1 MKKITLN
8 CKKLFLT
15 FSILLISALSY
26 SQIALRG
33 TAMTATGSGTTL
45 TITKPT
51 GIAVGDLMIA
61 NIAKGGDNTTAV
73 TSTGWTLIDGRSLGG
88 SGTQRYGAV
97 LYKIAVAA
105 DVSAANY
112 AFTLGASTDSSV
124 GAIIAFSGIDSTNP
138 FDVTSGVLSLSNSA
152 AATGSTKTTVTLDAA
167 IVMLSQSAGLDPSW
181 SGWSTTSPGALAE
194 LFDVQ
199 NSAGT
204 KSSVGG
210 AWAIKNATGATGAG
224 TVNLSGSQRNGG
236 ILLAIRPAAVACT
249 TYSLSS
255 TVATSPICAGATTTI
270 TLNNTT
276 TSNLPT
282 GTYTV
287 TYNLGAPN
295 AATGLTSTMTVS
307 TAGTGTFTT
316 SALAN
321 SGATGITITNLTK
334 GSCSSTISTFNTST
348 ITVNT
353 LPTVGAGSALTAIC
367 QGGVTAALGGSFGGS
382 ATAAVWSTT
391 SGGTFAN
398 NSGTTPNTT
407 TWTPPAGFTGTAT
420 LVLTTSGGSC
430 GTTNTSKTQVV
441 QTATVNAG
449 SALATICQGGTS
461 AALGGSFGGSATGA
475 IWTDGGVG
483 GTFANNSGTT
493 PATTTWTPPAAYLGT
508 ATLTLTTTGGS
519 CGTTTTSKTQTV
531 STPST
536 ATVGSAFSITGSLT
550 STSLGGNTPSV
561 GSGVWSV
568 ISGPSGT
575 VTFSNATSGSST
587 ATVPSIGTYVFRW
600 TVTGCGTSF
609 AEITV
614 TYLDANNH
622 REYTLFYEDFDA
634 SNGGWTNKTATNT
647 HSWLWTNSFPTLTIN
662 EIGEN
667 SFWRLNNFKNYP
679 DNATI
684 EIESPVYNFT
694 GYENLIF
701 NIDVRR
707 NTQSDMDGMR
717 ILYSINGGAYVL
729 LGASGS
735 GVNWYNSTT
744 VSALGSNGWSGNN
757 VDVSSPLTFGPANR
771 FFRAT
776 TTLADATFRNQSNVR
791 FMIQFKSNGST
802 TSDGVAFDNVAVEG
816 DPMVA
821 LVASPIAP
829 ANINQNLRLWFKSN
843 AGIAA
848 TDGTALTAWE
858 DQAYDVTRTDLVN
871 KESVKAL
878 ASDAPTYRDNAARNI
893 NFNPVVDF
901 NAANKDYMN
910 GKGGLYSQDYF
921 VVVYSDNLVE
931 NTMGTTVRQIPLGG
945 KSDEQSFHED
955 PTGLGLGNTTARY
968 GTPEVIS
975 HTVGAY
981 APGNTSAAP
990 GVDSYGRSF
999 SSTTVTY
1006 NEPLIINVKTNANGT
1021 QTEIYKN
1028 GVKIDNTA
1036 GKTGDFGTGN
1046 LLNFYEYKNLPFY
1059 LGTGRSGISGRAFS
1073 ALNGRLTEVI
1083 AYTAPNSDLNQQ
1095 KIQSYLGIKYGI
1107 TLHANTS
1114 TNDSGVSTTT
1124 RLNDVNYINSAGNVI
1139 WNTASNSG
1147 FNYDIAAI
1155 GRDDNSQLYQKQ
1167 SKSVNSTDDITIGLT
1182 DIAATNN
1189 LNSSTCNDKNF
1200 LVWGNNNATLAAQ
1213 PAVIVNMSAGITP
1226 ALTTNVD
1233 FVSIGRTWK
1242 VIEVGSIQTTKI
1254 AIPTT
1259 MLSAT
1264 ITPPGD
1270 YLMFVS
1276 NTPAFD
1282 PTAEYRVM
1290 TVNGSNLETTYDF
1303 NGTKYITFGFAPEKT
1318 FVRSIAFDGVNDYL
1332 DAGKVLNLNTS
1343 FSVSAWVKRNSTN
1356 QTILSKRDNTF
1367 TTGYDLSIN
1376 SAGKA
1381 EMKWI
1386 NGTTQT
1392 ITSSVTIPSGIW
1404 HNIAV
1409 TFNGTTA
1416 LLYIDGVLDVTKPLS
1431 TVPSN
1436 TQSFLIAA
1444 ADGTTPTSFFSGN
1457 IDEVRVWN
1465 VALTDKQLRYVMNQ
1479 EILSNGL
1486 ATNGYIVPNTITLN
1500 DISSIPWTNLS
1511 AYYPMSTYTY
1521 TNAKDVSVNNYT
1533 ASLVNLTTVD
1543 RQTAPLP
1550 YESVSNGPWQTPSTW
1565 LNNTVQDIPN
1575 SLSIVDGVTP
1585 INWNIVKTSHNIS
1598 STGNKDL
1605 LALFVN
1611 LNTLSANND
1620 SKIEVSHYLKLDGKI
1635 DLVNKSQLVQR
1646 LNSDLDPTSAG
1657 FIERDQLGQKSIFN
1671 YNYWG
1676 SPVGAINTTT
1686 NNTTFTVAGVM
1697 KDGTSATPQDLLW
1710 TGSYN
1715 GSPTTPAVTL
1725 STYWIYKFQNLSQ
1738 VYANWAYVGQ
1748 NGTLAAAQGYTLK
1761 GSGSAAANQTYTFV
1775 GKPNNGTITTPIAA
1789 NNLSLVGNP
1798 YASALDANAFILA
1811 NKVATSGVLY
1821 FWEHY
1826 SSNNSHNLAAYQGG
1840 YATKTLTGATPPA
1853 APVGIS
1859 GLGSSSKTPKQY
1871 IPVGQGFFV
1880 EGSAVGG
1887 SVVFN
1892 NSQREFSKEDNTDS
1906 FTLFKSANTASLLDA
1921 QEVHFNNNQDYQENG
1936 DNFKRV
1942 RLGMTSSDQ
1951 FHREILIGFMEEKAT
1966 AAIDPGY
1973 DAVNFDPQP
1982 SDFYFMNSNQKL
1994 TISGEDALN
2003 IDTFYPLGITT
2014 AAAGNVTITLDGKEN
2029 MNPNQ
2034 MIYIYDNVENTFNS
2048 ISQNQNYV
2056 VNLPQTV
2063 VDNRF
2068 FLTFK
2073 NTTASLGV
2081 GNVTLNDGI
2090 QVIYSNNDTTLSIKN
2105 NVVDTTVQTVVLFNM
2120 LGQQVGS
2127 YDVQNQTQT
2136 NIVLPIQTLS
2146 AGTYI
2151 VKMLTDKGNTS
2162 RKIIIN

>member
-8 CKKLFLT
+8 YKKLFLT
-15 FSILLISALSY
+15 FFILFVSAFSY
-26 SQIALRG
+26 SQIAQRG
-33 TAMTATGSGTTL
+33 TATTATSTTTTL
-45 TITKPT
+45 TIAKPT
-51 GIAVGDLMIA
+51 GIAVGDIMIA
-61 NIAKGGDNTTAV
+61 DIAKGGNNSTAV
-73 TSTGWTLIDGRSLGG
+73 TSTGWTLIDGVSLGG
-88 SGTQRYGAV
+88 STQRYGAV

-105 DVSAANY
+105 DVSATDYTFA
-112 AFTLGASTDSSV
+112 LGTGTNSSA
-124 GAIIAFSGIDSTNP
+124 GAIIAFSGVDSTTP
-138 FDVTSGVLSLSNSA
+138 FDVASGTLTLTN
-152 AATGSTKTTVTLDAA
+152 ATTASGSTKTTVNADTAIIMLTQAA
-167 IVMLSQSAGLDPSW
+167 GAIPTW
-181 SGWSTTSPGALAE
+181 SGWSTTSPGALSE
-194 LFDVQ
+194 LFDAQ
-199 NSAGT
+199 HNAGT
-204 KSSVGG
+204 LSSVGG
-210 AWAIKNATGATGAG
+210 AWAIKNTIGATGAG
-224 TVNLSGSQRNGG
+224 TVTLSASQRNGG
-236 ILLAIRPAAVACT
+236 ILLALRPAVACT

-255 TVATSPICAGATTTI
+255 TSATSPICTGATTSV

-276 TSNLPT
+276 TSGLPT

-295 AATGLTSTMTVS
+295 TATGLTSTMIVS

-334 GSCSSTISTFNTST
+334 GSCSSTISLNNTAT

-353 LPTVGAGSALTAIC
+353 SPTANAGAVLPAIC
-367 QGGVTAALGGSFGGS
+367 QGGTTAALAGSFGGS

-398 NSGTTPNTT
+398 NSGSTPNTT

-420 LVLTTSGGSC
+420 LTLTTSGGLCSA
-430 GTTNTSKTQVV
+430 TNTSKTQVV

-449 SALATICQGGTS
+449 SALATICQGGTTV
-461 AALGGSFGGSATGA
+461 ALGGSFGGSATGA
-475 IWTDGGVG
+475 IWSDGGIG
-483 GTFANNSGTT
+483 GTFANNSGAT
-493 PATTTWTPPAAYLGT
+493 PGTTTWTPPALYLGT
-508 ATLTLTTTGGS
+508 ATLTLTTSGGS
-519 CGTTTTSKTQTV
+519 CGTTNTSKTQTV
-531 STPST
+531 STSSS
-536 ATVGSAFSITGSLT
+536 ATVGSAMTITGSLT

-561 GSGVWSV
+561 GSGAWTL
-568 ISGPSGT
+568 ISGPPGT
-575 VTFSNATSGSST
+575 VTFSDSTSGTST

-600 TVTGCGTSF
+600 TITSSCGTSY

-614 TYLDANNH
+614 TYLDANSH
-622 REYTLFYEDFDA
+622 REYTLFYEDFDG
-634 SNGGWTNKTATNT
+634 SNGGWTNTTSTNG
-647 HSWLWTNSFPTLTIN
+647 SWLWTNSFPATVA

-667 SFWRLNNFKNYP
+667 SFWRTNNFDDYSN
-679 DNATI
+679 DAVL
-684 EIESPVYNFT
+684 EITSPIYNFT
-694 GYENLIF
+694 GYENLLF
-701 NIDVRR
+701 NIDIRY
-707 NTQSDMDGMR
+707 NTENNADGMR
-717 ILYSINGGAYVL
+717 ILYSINNGAFVQ

-735 GVNWYNSTT
+735 GVNWYNSAT
-744 VSALGSNGWSGNN
+744 VSALGSNGWSNN
-757 VDVSSPLTFGPANR
+757 SASGTLAFTPVGVGPNR
-771 FFRAT
+771 FLRAT
-776 TTLADATFRNQSNVR
+776 TLLADATFRNQSNVR
-791 FMIQFKSNGST
+791 FKVEFRSNST
-802 TSDGVAFDNVAVEG
+802 NTGNGVAFDNVAVEG

-829 ANINQNLRLWFKSN
+829 ANVNQNLRLWFKSN
-843 AGIAA
+843 AGIVT
-848 TDGTALTAWE
+848 TDGNPLTLWE
-858 DQAYDVTRTDLVN
+858 DQAYDTTRADLVN

-878 ASDAPTYRDNAARNI
+878 TTDAPTYRDNASRNI

-901 NAANKDYMN
+901 NSANKDYMN

-921 VVVYSDNLVE
+921 VVVFSDNLVE
-931 NTMGTTVRQIPLGG
+931 NTMGSTVRQFPIGG

-955 PTGLGLGNTTARY
+955 PTGLGLGNSTARY
-968 GTPEVIS
+968 ATPEVIA
-975 HTVGAY
+975 HNVGAY
-981 APGNTSAAP
+981 APGGGSPAA

-1036 GKTGDFGTGN
+1036 GKTGDSGTGN
-1046 LLNFYEYKNLPFY
+1046 QLNFYEYKNLPFY

-1073 ALNGRLTEVI
+1073 SLNGRLSEVI
-1083 AYTAPNSDLNQQ
+1083 AYTSPNSVLNQQ

-1107 TLHANTS
+1107 TLHATGS
-1114 TNDSGVSTTT
+1114 TNASGVSVTT
-1124 RLNDVNYINSAGNVI
+1124 RLNDINYIDSAGNVI
-1139 WNTASNSG
+1139 WNTTSNSG

-1189 LNSSTCNDKNF
+1189 LNSSTCNDRNF
-1200 LVWGNNNATLAAQ
+1200 LVWGNNNGTLAAQ

-1233 FVSIGRTWK
+1233 FISIGRTWK
-1242 VIEVGSIQTTKI
+1242 VIEVGNIQSTKVS
-1254 AIPTT
+1254 IPTT

-1290 TVNGSNLETTYDF
+1290 TVNGSNLETSYDF

-1332 DAGKVLNLNTS
+1332 DAGKVLNLNTN

-1381 EMKWI
+1381 EMRWI
-1386 NGTTQT
+1386 NGGLQT
-1392 ITSSVTIPSGIW
+1392 ITSTVVIPSGIW

-1416 LLYIDGVLDVTKPLS
+1416 RLYIDGVLDVTKALS
-1431 TVPSN
+1431 TVPAN
-1436 TQSFLIAA
+1436 NQSFMIAA
-1444 ADGTTPTSFFSGN
+1444 ADGANPTSFFNGN
-1457 IDEVRVWN
+1457 IDEVRVWA

-1486 ATNGYIVPNTITLN
+1486 ATNGTIIPNTITQN
-1500 DISSIPWTNLS
+1500 DISSIPWSNLS

-1521 TNAKDVSVNNYT
+1521 TNAKDISVNNYT
-1533 ASLVNLTTVD
+1533 AALVNLTTVD

-1550 YESVSNGPWQTPSTW
+1550 YESVSNGLWANTATWANGST
-1565 LNNTVQDIPN
+1565 QDLPYA
-1575 SLSIVDGVTP
+1575 LSIVDSSPVS
-1585 INWNIVKTSHNIS
+1585 WNIVKTNHNVTT
-1598 STGNKDL
+1598 TGNTIL
-1605 LALFVN
+1605 LGLFVDA
-1611 LNTLSANND
+1611 NTLSATND
-1620 SKIEVSHYLKLDGKI
+1620 TGLEITHYLKLTSKI
-1635 DLVNKSQLVQR
+1635 DLVGKSQLIQR

-1657 FIERDQLGQKSIFN
+1657 FIERDQLGQKSIYN

-1676 SPVGAINTTT
+1676 SPVGTINATT
-1686 NNTTFTVAGVM
+1686 NNNSYTVADVM
-1697 KDGTSATPQDLLW
+1697 KDGTTATPQNLLW

-1715 GSPTTPAVTL
+1715 GNPTTPAVTL

-1761 GSGSAAANQTYTFV
+1761 GSGTAAANQTYTFV

-1798 YASALDANAFILA
+1798 YPSALDANAFISA
-1811 NKVATSGVLY
+1811 NSVATSGVLY

-1826 SSNNSHNLAAYQGG
+1826 STNSSHNLAAYQGG

-1880 EGSAVGG
+1880 EGSGVGG
-1887 SVVFN
+1887 TVTFS
-1892 NSQREFSKEDNTDS
+1892 NSQREFAKEDNASS
-1906 FTLFKSANTASLLDA
+1906 FTLFKSANATSLLDA
-1921 QEVHFNNNQDYQENG
+1921 QDVHFNNNSDHQEAV
-1936 DNFKRV
+1936 DNYKRV

-1951 FHREILIGFMEEKAT
+1951 FHREILIGFMEENAT
-1966 AAIDPGY
+1966 EAINPGY

-1982 SDFYFMNSNQKL
+1982 SDFYFMNTNQKL
-1994 TISGEDALN
+1994 TISGEGFLD
-2003 IDTFYPLGITT
+2003 IDKFYPLGVTT
-2014 AAAGNVTITLDGKEN
+2014 AAAGDITITLDDKEN
-2029 MNPNQ
+2029 MDPNQ
-2034 MIYIYDNVENTFNS
+2034 MIYIYDNVENIFHP
-2048 ISQNQNYV
+2048 ISQTQNYV

-2073 NTTASLGV
+2073 NTTALGV
-2081 GNVTLNDGI
+2081 ATVSLNDGI
-2090 QVIYSNNDTTLSIKN
+2090 QVIYTNTDTTLSIKN
-2105 NVVDTTVQTVVLFNM
+2105 NVVDTTVQKVVLFNI

-2127 YDVQNQTQT
+2127 YDVKDQTQT
-2136 NIVLPIQTLS
+2136 NIVLPIKTLS

-2151 VKMLTDKGNTS
+2151 VKMMTDKGNTS